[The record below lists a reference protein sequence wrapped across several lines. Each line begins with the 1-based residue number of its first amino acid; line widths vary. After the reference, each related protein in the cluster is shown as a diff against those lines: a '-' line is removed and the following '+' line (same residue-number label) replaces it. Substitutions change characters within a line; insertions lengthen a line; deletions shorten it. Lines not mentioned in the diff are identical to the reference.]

1 MANYKNKEKQP
12 MADWK
17 KEFRRIM
24 TDFCLR
30 NKYTEIVKAVEK
42 EYRNVATPK
51 RYHGSRE
58 DFLYDMAYRK
68 ARPLIMG

>member
-1 MANYKNKEKQP
+1 

-30 NKYTEIVKAVEK
+30 DKYTEIVKTVEK
-42 EYRNVATPK
+42 QYRNAEIPK
-51 RYHGSRE
+51 RYKGDRE
-58 DFLYDMAYRK
+58 EYLYDMAYRK
-68 ARPLIMG
+68 ARPLIMGM